1 MKPLLRAELIKL
13 GTTRTFAGLA
23 AAAIGTSLLITVL
36 VGLLTDP
43 STKDEVLVDI
53 FASDLSALFI
63 FMLAV
68 VGIGGEWRHR
78 TITSSLLAA
87 PDRLRFLAAK
97 TLAFAAAGAVLSV
110 LVSVA
115 VTIVG
120 VAIVSA
126 RGLPMPEAGELLGQ
140 VARNPLVAMLV
151 GALGVG
157 LGALVRNQVVA
168 VVGVLVLA
176 FLVEPTVTALL
187 PEVGRFGPFSSLPTA
202 LSGIPSEDAG
212 LGDVDLLAPALA
224 ALAMLAWI
232 GAAFAAGYA
241 LLRGR
246 DVH

>member
-13 GTTRTFAGLA
+13 RTTRTFAGLA
-23 AAAIGTSLLITVL
+23 GAAIGISVLITVL
-36 VGLLTDP
+36 VAVLTEPTED
-43 STKDEVLVDI
+43 SVLVDV
-53 FASDLSALFI
+53 FSSDLSGFFI

-68 VGIGGEWRHR
+68 IGIAGEWRHR

-97 TLAFAAAGAVLSV
+97 ALAFAAAGAVLSV
-110 LVSVA
+110 MVSIAITVVGTAA
-115 VTIVG
+115 VT
-120 VAIVSA
+120 A
-126 RGLPMPEAGELLGQ
+126 RDLPMPEAGELAELL
-140 VARNPLVAMLV
+140 ARNALVATLV

-176 FLVEPTVTALL
+176 FVVEPTVISLV
-187 PEVGRFGPFSSLPTA
+187 PEVGRFGPFSALPTA
-202 LSGIPSEDAG
+202 LTGIPADDAG

-224 ALAMLAWI
+224 GAVMLAWI
-232 GAAFAAGYA
+232 GAAFAGGYA
-241 LLRGR
+241 LLRAR

>member
-23 AAAIGTSLLITVL
+23 GAAIAISVLITVL
-36 VGLLTDP
+36 VAVLTEPTED
-43 STKDEVLVDI
+43 SVLVDV
-53 FASDLSALFI
+53 FSSDLSAFFI

-68 VGIGGEWRHR
+68 IGIGGEWRHR

-97 TLAFAAAGAVLSV
+97 ALAFAAAGAVLSV
-110 LVSVA
+110 MVSVA

-120 VAIVSA
+120 TAVVSA
-126 RGLPMPEAGELLGQ
+126 RGLPMPEAGELAALLGRNAI
-140 VARNPLVAMLV
+140 VATLV

-168 VVGVLVLA
+168 VVGVLVLG
-176 FLVEPTVTALL
+176 FVVEPTLISLV
-187 PEVGRFGPFSSLPTA
+187 PEVGRFGPFSALPTS
-202 LSGIPSEDAG
+202 LSGIPAEDAG
-212 LGDVDLLAPALA
+212 LGEVDLLAPGLA
-224 ALAMLAWI
+224 ALTMMAWI

-241 LLRGR
+241 LLRAR

>member
-23 AAAIGTSLLITVL
+23 GAAIGITLVITVL

-43 STKDEVLVDI
+43 STKDTVLVDI
-53 FASDLSALFI
+53 FSSDLSGLFI

-68 VGIGGEWRHR
+68 IGITGEWRHR

-115 VTIVG
+115 VVVVG
-120 VAIVSA
+120 AVIVSA
-126 RGLPMPEAGELLGQ
+126 RDLPMPEAGELAGQ
-140 VARNPLVAMLV
+140 VARNPLIAMLI

-168 VVGVLVLA
+168 VVGVLVLG
-176 FLVEPTVTALL
+176 FLVEPMVTTLA
-187 PEVGRFGPFSSLPTA
+187 PEVGRFGPFSALPIA
-202 LSGIPSEDAG
+202 LSGISAEDAG
-212 LGDVDLLAPALA
+212 VGEVNLLAPGLA